1 MAATREDEYSA
12 LAPVLYLAFELG
24 DDFWKLGFTV
34 GMGQQPRERNIAARD
49 LDGLQ
54 REIRLAKKRF
64 GLPETAPVL
73 SCYEAGRDGFWLHRY
88 LVEHGVQNLVVD
100 SSSIE
105 VNRRQRRA
113 KTDRMD
119 VGKLLGQLIR
129 DRSGGRKVGGG
140 RGRAVGGECGA
151 PPAGQGRLCAA
162 FGERAGLGWVA
173 APSATAGPAGA
184 GV

>member
-24 DDFWKLGFTV
+24 NDFWKLGFTV

-73 SCYEAGRDGFWLHRY
+73 SCYEAGRVGFWLHRY

-119 VGKLLGQLIR
+119 VGPLELIR
-129 DRSGGRKVGGG
+129 YRSGGGRVWGVVPLPIPLFLRARPPPPEG
-140 RGRAVGGECGA
+140 RG
-151 PPAGQGRLCAA
+151 
-162 FGERAGLGWVA
+162 
-173 APSATAGPAGA
+173 
-184 GV
+184 